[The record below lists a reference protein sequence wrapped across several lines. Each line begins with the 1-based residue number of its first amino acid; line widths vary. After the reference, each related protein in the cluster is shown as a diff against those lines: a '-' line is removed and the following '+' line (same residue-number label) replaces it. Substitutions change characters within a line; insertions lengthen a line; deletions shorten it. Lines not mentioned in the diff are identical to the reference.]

1 MFELGADHMEPI
13 RYLFLA
19 PLLPNLHIPSI
30 ISTHTHTVPLKQNRE
45 VEINEKE
52 PSLTQLTQSLLMTG
66 HLGGHCSWLPV
77 FLWGSKRW
85 LFTLR
90 WRPRQ
95 ALPPTSFDSL
105 LVFLKSRASCLPRVW
120 VVITLCLFC
129 CLQIIFPTFRAIASY
144 FLSLLWSS
152 TGRKGPVS
160 WLSYFCFW
168 C

>member
-66 HLGGHCSWLPV
+66 HLGDHCSWLPV
-77 FLWGSKRW
+77 FL
-85 LFTLR
+85 
-90 WRPRQ
+90 
-95 ALPPTSFDSL
+95 
-105 LVFLKSRASCLPRVW
+105 
-120 VVITLCLFC
+120 
-129 CLQIIFPTFRAIASY
+129 
-144 FLSLLWSS
+144 
-152 TGRKGPVS
+152 
-160 WLSYFCFW
+160 
-168 C
+168 